1 MECKYLIVIIIWR
14 SFELAWEVEK
24 ARSPSSLSLPSLFLQ
39 RYSQKQVI
47 WSSSLGRKETKMA
60 TNPNTRDFPNSYF
73 KEIIDYQ
80 EQQNLTQACET
91 YLQTFQFPV
100 FELLLVLQVKTT
112 WEKVAFLILLSFK
125 VLFPVLYAFMIP
137 CISSFCIECYTD
149 KIQDDEQVR
158 MVWTKTSTILMG
170 SWAHW

>member
-1 MECKYLIVIIIWR
+1 M
-14 SFELAWEVEK
+14 EK

-47 WSSSLGRKETKMA
+47 WSSSPERKETKMA
-60 TNPNTRDFPNSYF
+60 TNPNTRDFPNAYF
-73 KEIIDYQ
+73 KEFIDYQ
-80 EQQNLTQACET
+80 DQQNLTQACET
-91 YLQTFQFPV
+91 YLQTFQFPI
-100 FELLLVLQVKTT
+100 FELLLVLQVKNYVG
-112 WEKVAFLILLSFK
+112 KSVLSNPFISFK